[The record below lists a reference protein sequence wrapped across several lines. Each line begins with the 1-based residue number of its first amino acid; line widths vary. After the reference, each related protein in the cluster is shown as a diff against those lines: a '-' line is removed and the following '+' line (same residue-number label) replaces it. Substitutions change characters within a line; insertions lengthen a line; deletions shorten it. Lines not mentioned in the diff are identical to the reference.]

1 MLASSDVTTA
11 VALLD
16 DDVLGDT
23 NLNRHI
29 LAGWAD
35 IGELKA
41 LLARDRLA
49 GYQDGDLPSER
60 PLGRLPVGS
69 SRGTAR
75 QARQPRRR

>member
-1 MLASSDVTTA
+1 MVGAGAVAEAYLSVLASSDVTTA

-49 GYQDGDLPSER
+49 DP
-60 PLGRLPVGS
+60 GRRS
-69 SRGTAR
+69 S
-75 QARQPRRR
+75 Q